1 MDDQY
6 MLIFIINLY
15 NIFNVFYYNMV
26 SIMDQVILLNF
37 ILLILNY
44 LFRVIMH
51 VRGFIIMLVII
62 RGLFIREGICFSLV
76 MCFIIIIISI
86 IRVRV
91 RVGVGI
97 GICFCYRSL
106 NINCAYIIYNIY
118 NN

>member
-1 MDDQY
+1 
-6 MLIFIINLY
+6 
-15 NIFNVFYYNMV
+15 
-26 SIMDQVILLNF
+26 
-37 ILLILNY
+37 
-44 LFRVIMH
+44 MH

-97 GICFCYRSL
+97 GICFDYRSL